1 MLGSYDADNRVL
13 TIVQFSQPKDVS
25 DYVNSL
31 WKIQDH
37 PFAGDAANSYND
49 GPPSP
54 GAKPLGPFYEMES
67 SSPAAALAPGASM
80 EHTHR
85 TIHLSGSEASLDQ
98 IAQSVLGV
106 SLAQIESTLPK
117 H

>member
-1 MLGSYDADNRVL
+1 M
-13 TIVQFSQPKDVS
+13 QFSQPKDLTE
-25 DYVNSL
+25 YVNSL
-31 WKIQDH
+31 WKIQEH
-37 PFAGDAANSYND
+37 PDAGDVENNHND

-67 SSPAAALAPGASM
+67 SSPAAALAPGTSM

-98 IAQSVLGV
+98 VARAVLGV
-106 SLAQIESTLPK
+106 SLTGIEEALPK
-117 H
+117 Q